1 MDVSDLLA
9 IQARLLGALP
19 ASRRFLYGRVR
30 WENRLVCLYGG
41 RGVGKTTL
49 MLQRLKEEEQ
59 AGGRVLYFSA
69 DHVQVAAW
77 GIYAIAAEFFRHGGE
92 AVYVDE
98 AHKRPGWAQE
108 IKSLY
113 DSFPGVRLVVSGSS
127 SLALRGGKADL
138 SRRAVYL
145 RLPVLSFRE
154 YLDLA
159 AGRRVVAATLDQ
171 LLAGHQRLA
180 AEVLAGGPILG
191 HFRDYLERGAY
202 PFVLEGEADYLQRLD
217 NVLEKA
223 LYEDLAMSEG
233 RRAGG
238 IPAMKKLLWLVATS
252 PPMQLDIA
260 GVSRDLGVARPTVYA
275 YLDALER
282 AGLLLS
288 VPPAGEGAKL
298 VRKDSKLFLENT
310 NLLWGISQSL
320 TRTDP
325 TGSLRETFFANQ
337 LTSAGLRVRVASR
350 GDFRVEDRH
359 TFELGGRSKG
369 GAQVAGLPDAWV
381 VQDGRE
387 IGQGRT
393 LPLWVFGLLY

>member
-19 ASRRFLYGRVR
+19 PSRRFLYGRVR
-30 WENRLVCLYGG
+30 WENRLTCLYGG

-49 MLQRLKEEEQ
+49 MLQRLQEEAQ
-59 AGGRVLYFSA
+59 AGGKGLYIPA
-69 DHVQVAAW
+69 DHVQVAAQ

-92 AVYVDE
+92 AVFVDE

-127 SLALRGGKADL
+127 SLALHDGKADL
-138 SRRAVYL
+138 SRRAVYR

-159 AGRRVVAATLDQ
+159 KGRRVAAVSLDE
-171 LLAGHQRLA
+171 LLADHQRLA
-180 AEVLAGGPILG
+180 AEVLAGGQVLG

-202 PFVLEGEADYLQRLD
+202 PFVLEGEADYLPRLD

-223 LYEDLAMSEG
+223 LYEDLAVREG
-233 RRAGG
+233 RRAEG

-298 VRKDSKLFLENT
+298 VRRDSKLFLENT

-337 LTSAGLRVRVASR
+337 ITSAGLRLRVAPR

-359 TFELGGRSKG
+359 TFEVGGRSKTA
-369 GAQVAGLPDAWV
+369 AQVAGLSDAWV
-381 VQDGRE
+381 VQDNRE
-387 IGQGRT
+387 AGQGRI
-393 LPLWVFGLLY
+393 LPLWMFGLLY